1 METILA
7 AKSVGLSELKANPGA
22 VMRAAEDEPV
32 AILNRNKPAGYVIGA
47 AQWEAITELLEN
59 AELAQVANARLADGQ
74 QPVRVL
80 LDEL

>member
-7 AKSVGLSELKANPGA
+7 GKSVGLSEFKANPAA

-32 AILNRNKPAGYVIGA
+32 AILNRNKPAGYVIGT

-59 AELAQVANARLADGQ
+59 AELARIANARLADGQ
-74 QPVRVL
+74 RAVRVT

>member
-7 AKSVGLSELKANPGA
+7 AKSVGLSEFKANPAA
-22 VMRAAEDEPV
+22 VMRAAEAEPV

-47 AQWEAITELLEN
+47 EQWEAITEALEN
-59 AELAQVANARLADGQ
+59 AQLALLANARLNDGS
-74 QPVRVL
+74 QPVKVT